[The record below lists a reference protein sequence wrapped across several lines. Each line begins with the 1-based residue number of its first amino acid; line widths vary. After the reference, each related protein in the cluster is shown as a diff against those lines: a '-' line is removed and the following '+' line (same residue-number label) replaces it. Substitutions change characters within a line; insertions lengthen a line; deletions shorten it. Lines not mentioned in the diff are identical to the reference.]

1 MFNYFYKNNCYFYK
15 MDDYTLA
22 NIIDSKNELCARLM
36 YTLTP
41 CFIEGLRSIFNEAYS
56 VCIEND
62 EETKYLMTFQ
72 NFLNNIPKWSSEIVE
87 NEKQRIIISSACS
100 YLEDLIS
107 CVYINRLKF
116 LTTSRVGLQQKKI
129 NIDIPDLNK
138 FIHKAY
144 INIAR
149 KIYVNIYLFE
159 RDIKPLQIQKNNR
172 ELEIIIKECI
182 LNTIRESIPIE
193 EILRMYLDET
203 QETDVVIE
211 EKKEIVPDKEA
222 IEKNKKEKEKKELE
236 KIKKETQ
243 ETLKKESKANLTK
256 SIINANKDLNNDNT
270 GTAISTN
277 ISASISTIKEPSLSN
292 SKIKNNLEATEDF
305 ETQSV
310 VSTYNSSANNSE
322 DESEE
327 TNSNYTLKIESLKD
341 NKIDDELNI
350 ESLDD
355 PDKIDL
361 NIVDMKSNIS
371 EDDEL
376 CLDIQELK

>member
-1 MFNYFYKNNCYFYK
+1 
-15 MDDYTLA
+15 MDDYTLL
-22 NIIDSKNELCARLM
+22 NIIDNNNELCAQLM

-41 CFIEGLRSIFNEAYS
+41 CFIEGLRSIFKEAYN

-62 EETKYLMTFQ
+62 EESKYLMTFQ

-87 NEKQRIIISSACS
+87 NEKQRIITSSACN

-107 CVYINRLKF
+107 CVYINRLKS

-149 KIYVNIYLFE
+149 KVYVNIYLFE

-172 ELEIIIKECI
+172 ELEILIKECI

-193 EILRMYLDET
+193 QILRMYLDET
-203 QETDVVIE
+203 QETDVIVE

-222 IEKNKKEKEKKELE
+222 IEKNKKDSEKKELE
-236 KIKKETQ
+236 KIKRETQ
-243 ETLKKESKANLTK
+243 ETLKKESKLNLAK
-256 SIINANKDLNNDNT
+256 SIINANKDLNRENSESS
-270 GTAISTN
+270 ITN
-277 ISASISTIKEPSLSN
+277 STIKRQKNKQTSANIEQHSDDESN
-292 SKIKNNLEATEDF
+292 IDYANN
-305 ETQSV
+305 
-310 VSTYNSSANNSE
+310 SANNSAINSANNSANNSPNNS
-322 DESEE
+322 DYESDTE
-327 TNSNYTLKIESLKD
+327 NNYLLKIDTVKD
-341 NKIDDELNI
+341 SMEKSELNI
-350 ESLDD
+350 DSLDD
-355 PDKIDL
+355 PTKLDL
-361 NIVDMKSNIS
+361 DILELKSNIS

-376 CLDIQELK
+376 ALDIQELN